1 MGDVSNDKLTHKSV
15 YHKVLITDYSQIT
28 ILGLETVVR
37 VTVIGNFL

>member
-15 YHKVLITDYSQIT
+15 DHTVLITDYANFK

-37 VTVIGNFL
+37 VTVIANFL

>member
-15 YHKVLITDYSQIT
+15 YHKVLITDYAHFK

-37 VTVIGNFL
+37 VTVIANFL